1 MVGPD
6 KSLFCCVLSP
16 SLRSVEKEE
25 CLTSESV
32 QGTSLPLEGVD
43 NVHGG
48 DGLPLGV
55 LGVGDCVTDDIL
67 QEHLEHSAGLLVDK
81 TRDTLDTTTAGK
93 TPDGRLGDALDVVT

>member
-1 MVGPD
+1 MKWVALKRAVCVG
-6 KSLFCCVLSP
+6 
-16 SLRSVEKEE
+16 RRGYG
-25 CLTSESV
+25 LTSESV
-32 QGTSLPLEGVD
+32 ECASLSLQSID
-43 NVHGG
+43 DIHGS